1 MAKILLYISLIVC
14 SFILSSI
21 DTRAC
26 VGNLFFTVSLPQNW
40 EEGQCIH
47 GTDKFSDAL
56 GLSNEFRPKA
66 ENLRYQYAY
75 AIVLNKEVDLKDY
88 IYKHVTEFEK
98 TTPFENLCY
107 FKQENFHGYNAISYT
122 FAGKSKNV
130 NCTGKI
136 YAFHANGYTFIFAS
150 KFIPNKSG
158 LRNEVDIW
166 EGLKW
171 LPAKDWRLQ

>member
-1 MAKILLYISLIVC
+1 MAKIIIYLYVILGCLTLPLINAY
-14 SFILSSI
+14 
-21 DTRAC
+21 AC
-26 VGNLFFTVSLPQNW
+26 DGNHFFRVSLPQGW

-56 GLSNEFRPKA
+56 GISNEFRPKA
-66 ENLRYQYAY
+66 ENLRYQYTY
-75 AIVLNKEVDLKDY
+75 AIVFNKEVDLKSY

-98 TTPFENLCY
+98 TILFENLCY
-107 FKQENFHGYNAISYT
+107 FKHERFHGYNAISYS

-158 LRNEVDIW
+158 MRNEIDVW

-171 LPAKDWRLQ
+171 LPTNDWRLQ